1 MRCYKL
7 SKRFDQDIS
16 AVMGAFNVTVERVG
30 HCSMLYSERV
40 YTLIAENLDVAPR
53 ITAA

>member
-1 MRCYKL
+1 
-7 SKRFDQDIS
+7 
-16 AVMGAFNVTVERVG
+16 VTVERVG